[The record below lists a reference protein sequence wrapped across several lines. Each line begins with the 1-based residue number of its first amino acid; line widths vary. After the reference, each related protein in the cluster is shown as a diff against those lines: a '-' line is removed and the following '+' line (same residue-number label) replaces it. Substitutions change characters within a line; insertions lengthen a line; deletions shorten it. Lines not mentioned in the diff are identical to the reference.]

1 MNINNQITL
10 NDYNVLSANKVI
22 TANGNGAPLI
32 TEANIYALNIGPL
45 TFVTP
50 QAVEVLTA
58 PISFDRFIGEDGIR
72 QQGVFGQDTIAIKM
86 LEKTGIPQAY
96 VDGTT
101 LSPGYHLADVNYTAE
116 TVGIAYRDTGYQA
129 SLLEMSSSQL
139 MGVDIIQDKIRA
151 CMEGLAIDRN
161 NINWLGT
168 DETRGGAK
176 VYGLLNYP
184 QLFDYVDLPDGE
196 SGSSKW
202 EDKTFMEIYNDI
214 IFMINTLTKQSKGW
228 ATRAY
233 ESGRKFKLGVSMNVY
248 NYLSK
253 SNEFGVLVSQ
263 AIENAFKVN
272 GSPAIE
278 IYGIPEMDNYA
289 GYTSVDA
296 DGG

>member
-278 IYGIPEMDNYA
+278 IYGIPLLL
-289 GYTSVDA
+289 YTSPSPRDS
-296 DGG
+296 